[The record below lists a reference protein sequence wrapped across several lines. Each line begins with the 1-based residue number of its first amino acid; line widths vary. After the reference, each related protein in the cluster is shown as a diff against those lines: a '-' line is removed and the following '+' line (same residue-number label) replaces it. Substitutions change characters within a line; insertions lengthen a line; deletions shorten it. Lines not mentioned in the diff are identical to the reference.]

1 MKMKIKINSFIL
13 LTFITVVGL
22 MSSCRKDEL
31 DESIFDT
38 SSPTRTTFDN
48 WLLDNYTDEYNIEFL
63 YKFSDNESDRN
74 YNLIPAELGKSKVLA
89 QIVKHVWLEAYDEVA
104 GIDFTRKYVP
114 KMIHLIG
121 SGAYSGDGTVVLG
134 TAEGGLKVT
143 LYSVNDLKLDISYLN
158 EYYFHVMHHEFAHIL
173 HQTKSYDQDFKKIT
187 ESSYVGNDWYQY
199 SDSQAQMRGFITAYS
214 QYEPNEDFVE
224 TYSMY
229 VTHDQAWWNKAI
241 ANAGTTSAALLT
253 KKLETVRIYFQ
264 TKWNINID
272 TIRTVILRRGA
283 EVPTMTYLNF

>member
-1 MKMKIKINSFIL
+1 MKINSFIL
-13 LTFITVVGL
+13 LTFIIVIGFL
-22 MSSCRKDEL
+22 SSCRKDEL
-31 DESIFDT
+31 ADSIFDT
-38 SSPTRTTFDN
+38 SSPARTKFDT
-48 WLLDNYTDEYNIEFL
+48 WLLENYTDEYNIEFL

-74 YNLIPAELGKSKVLA
+74 YNLIPAELEKSKVLA

-114 KMIHLIG
+114 KMIHLVG
-121 SGAYSGDGTVVLG
+121 SGAFSGDGTVVLG

-143 LYSVNDLKLDISYLN
+143 LYSVNDLKLDIGYLN

-173 HQTKSYDQDFKKIT
+173 HQTKSYGTDFKRIT
-187 ESSYVGNDWYQY
+187 ESGYVGNDWYQY
-199 SDSQAQMRGFITAYS
+199 TDPEAQKRGFITAYS

-229 VTHDQAWWNKAI
+229 VTHDQTWWNA
-241 ANAGTTSAALLT
+241 ALTTSGSAAPLLT
-253 KKLETVRIYFQ
+253 KKIETVRAYFQ

-272 TIRTVILRRGA
+272 SIRTVILRRGA
-283 EVPTMTYLNF
+283 EVPTINYLNFK